1 MKNAS
6 CMHAFVSGR
15 VQGVWFRSFVQQRAL
30 ELKLVGFVRNLPDGR
45 VEVVAEGPFDKL
57 ELLESALWQGPPL
70 ADVRSVEVS
79 YNPPTGRFHGF
90 AIRRRR

>member
-45 VEVVAEGPFDKL
+45 KVSHP
-57 ELLESALWQGPPL
+57 AL
-70 ADVRSVEVS
+70 
-79 YNPPTGRFHGF
+79 
-90 AIRRRR
+90 